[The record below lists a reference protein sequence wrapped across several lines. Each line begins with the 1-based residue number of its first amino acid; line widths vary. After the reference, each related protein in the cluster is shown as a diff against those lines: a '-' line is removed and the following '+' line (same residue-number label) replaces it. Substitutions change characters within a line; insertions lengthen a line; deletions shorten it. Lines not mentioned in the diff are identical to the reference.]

1 MVSFDI
7 YISDIQ
13 SLLITYFAIRV
24 FVELA
29 DEIRFEISVFEDYIL
44 VVFVYFALKRRR
56 VTSDVIFFCMSPLS
70 VLIVREKPL
79 LYFWDGTTM

>member
-44 VVFVYFALKRRR
+44 VVFVYFALKRG
-56 VTSDVIFFCMSPLS
+56 DVIEFGTKKGYIRCDLFLY
-70 VLIVREKPL
+70 EPL